1 MKNFNLSNYL
11 IKLSIIFI
19 ILNITA
25 CKTGENINDDLI
37 ESTATT
43 IETEIDFIEDSIN
56 TTVISGQDKGTVIE
70 DVDPD
75 ANNLLEISGKLN
87 IANSN
92 NEEIAF
98 FANSIQGTLGNLS
111 IDTNGN
117 WFYSAKNNQTEIQ
130 NLATGDIL
138 TDEIIIRSV
147 DGITHVIIITIL
159 GVDEVIINT
168 KIVISWLAPTA
179 RENNAPITLSDIA
192 AYNIYFSTSQGLYSS
207 SVMINSGDA
216 TSYTFTDFSA
226 GDYYFV
232 LTTID
237 SNGRESKYSSEIRKT
252 I

>member
-11 IKLSIIFI
+11 IKPSIIFI

-25 CKTGENINDDLI
+25 CKTGENINDDLN
-37 ESTATT
+37 ESTITT
-43 IETEIDFIEDSIN
+43 TEAEISFIGDRTSA
-56 TTVISGQDKGTVIE
+56 TVISGKDEGTVIE
-70 DVDPD
+70 DIDPD
-75 ANNLLEISGKLN
+75 ANNLLETSGKLN

-92 NEEIAF
+92 NEETGF
-98 FANSIQGTLGNLS
+98 FANSIQGTLGNLT

-117 WFYSAKNNQTEIQ
+117 WFYSAENNQPEIQ
-130 NLATGDIL
+130 NLAAGDTL
-138 TDEIIIRSV
+138 TDEIIISSL
-147 DGITHVIIITIL
+147 DGIIHVIVITIL
-159 GVDEVIINT
+159 GTDEIIINT
-168 KIVISWLAPTA
+168 KIILSWVAPSA

-192 AYNIYFSTSQGLYSS
+192 AYKIYFSASQGQYSS
-207 SVMINSGDA
+207 SVMINNGNA

-237 SNGRESKYSSEIRKT
+237 SNGRESKYSSEIKKT